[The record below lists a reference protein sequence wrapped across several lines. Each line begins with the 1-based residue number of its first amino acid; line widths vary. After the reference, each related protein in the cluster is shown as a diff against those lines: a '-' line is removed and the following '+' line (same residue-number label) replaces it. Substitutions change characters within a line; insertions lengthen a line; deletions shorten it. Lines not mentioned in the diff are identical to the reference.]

1 MNFFRSEEHL
11 RRWEGFEEKRKGG
24 IISLR
29 SLMELFSAPYFKDR
43 RRPDYLSRMSEYM
56 PGFLGKLD
64 ELQEAGDHWR
74 MRPLEKLGFSLALK
88 LGLM

>member
-24 IISLR
+24 IIALH
-29 SLMELFSAPYFKDR
+29 SLMELFSAPYFR
-43 RRPDYLSRMSEYM
+43 NRGRPDYVSQMSEYM

-64 ELQEAGDHWR
+64 ELPDAGDHWR
-74 MRPLEKLGFSLALK
+74 MRPLEKFGFSLAMK

>member
-11 RRWEGFEEKRKGG
+11 RKWEGFEEKRKGG
-24 IISLR
+24 IISLN
-29 SLMELFSAPYFKDR
+29 SLMELFSAPYFRDR
-43 RRPDYLSRMSEYM
+43 GRSDYVSQMSEYM

-64 ELQEAGDHWR
+64 ELPSAGDHWR
-74 MRPLEKLGFSLALK
+74 MRPLEKFGFSLALK

>member
-11 RRWEGFEEKRKGG
+11 RSWEGFEEKRKGG
-24 IISLR
+24 GISLR
-29 SLMELFSAPYFKDR
+29 SLMDLFSAPYFR
-43 RRPDYLSRMSEYM
+43 NRGRPDYVSHMSEYM

-64 ELQEAGDHWR
+64 ELPDAGDYWR
-74 MRPLEKLGFSLALK
+74 MKRLEKLGFSLALK

>member
-11 RRWEGFEEKRKGG
+11 RKWEGFEEKRRGG
-24 IISLR
+24 IIRLD
-29 SLMELFSAPYFKDR
+29 SLMELFSTPYFR
-43 RRPDYLSRMSEYM
+43 NRGRQDYVSQMSEYM
-56 PGFLGKLD
+56 PEFLGKLD
-64 ELQEAGDHWR
+64 ELPDAGDYWR